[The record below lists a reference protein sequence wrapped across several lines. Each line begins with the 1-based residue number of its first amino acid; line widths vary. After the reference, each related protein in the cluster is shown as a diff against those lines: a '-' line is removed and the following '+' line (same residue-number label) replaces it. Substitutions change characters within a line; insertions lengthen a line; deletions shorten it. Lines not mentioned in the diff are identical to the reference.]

1 MPADNPIS
9 WLFLTIIGL
18 YFVFRF
24 LRSLYIE
31 AEKRRMERERGSQ
44 EIFFENTIDKS
55 NVAAYNRYINK
66 ERYKK

>member
-1 MPADNPIS
+1 MADNPIS

-18 YFVFRF
+18 YFAFRF

-31 AEKRRMERERGSQ
+31 SEKRRIERERMSQ

-55 NVAAYNRYINK
+55 NIAAYNRYINT
-66 ERYKK
+66 ERK

>member
-1 MPADNPIS
+1 MADNPIS

-31 AEKRRMERERGSQ
+31 SEKRRIERERGSQ

-55 NVAAYNRYINK
+55 NVAAYNRYINT
-66 ERYKK
+66 ERKKH